1 MKLSWL
7 RLLLLEKESIA
18 LAMSALTC
26 PEGWEDDTENQQPA
40 HVEPLPA
47 KTGKGKEKRLSVQK
61 KLTKEL

>member
-1 MKLSWL
+1 
-7 RLLLLEKESIA
+7 
-18 LAMSALTC
+18 MSALTC

-40 HVEPLPA
+40 PVEPLPA